1 MLANDDTGNADD
13 QVRDEQCLC
22 AYCYA
27 VLPTFD
33 LPPNNPRYELK
44 TGEGISDVLKFKEFE
59 WDFVQEDLK
68 LGIYSSFHFIDEF
81 KVRQLVIRIHKV
93 RSLQNKRPHY
103 YIAER
108 RIS

>member
-1 MLANDDTGNADD
+1 MNSVCVHIVT
-13 QVRDEQCLC
+13 Q
-22 AYCYA
+22 YCQ
-27 VLPTFD
+27 TFD
-33 LPPNNPRYELK
+33 LPLNNPRYELK

>member
-1 MLANDDTGNADD
+1 MNS
-13 QVRDEQCLC
+13 VCVH
-22 AYCYA
+22 A

-68 LGIYSSFHFIDEF
+68 LGIYSSFHFIDEI

-103 YIAER
+103 IAER
-108 RIS
+108 RIP

>member
-1 MLANDDTGNADD
+1 MNSVCVHIVT
-13 QVRDEQCLC
+13 Q
-22 AYCYA
+22 YCQ
-27 VLPTFD
+27 TFD

-44 TGEGISDVLKFKEFE
+44 TGDGISDVLKFKEFE
-59 WDFVQEDLK
+59 WDYVQEDLK

-81 KVRQLVIRIHKV
+81 KVRQLVISNSYKV
-93 RSLQNKRPHY
+93 RSLKRPH